1 MAKWGMESSI
11 PSQYLLVL
19 VALALERGC
28 APEQLFNNTGMSLD
42 TLGSPG
48 LRIDE
53 VHADQIIA
61 NALEATDDPSLGLTV
76 GQQLNLGAHA
86 VVGQTFLACANL
98 LEVMDTLVR
107 YGPLLTGRQAQI
119 DHYKDP
125 EASRIGLTLSLT
137 SPSPSIR
144 FSYEAVFSAAQKT
157 LSDLLQTPAVDVE
170 VSFPYDAPQDKTA
183 FTEIF
188 GNNVRFNAQRATLTI
203 PGALTKAPLST
214 SNPTL
219 RALYDAE
226 CARLLADLS
235 DNASCTERTLAALD
249 KLEGQYPGLD
259 QMASML
265 NLSTR
270 TYRRRLH
277 DECTSFQVLL
287 DSTRCKHATQLLR
300 HSGLSVDQ
308 VAQRLCFND
317 VSNFRRAFI
326 QWTGASPSQWRKNQR
341 ATANL
346 KHH

>member
-1 MAKWGMESSI
+1 MASSI

-28 APEQLFNNTGMSLD
+28 APAELFQNTGLSLD
-42 TLGSPG
+42 TLSSPG
-48 LRIDE
+48 SRIDE
-53 VHADQIIA
+53 VQADQIIA
-61 NALEATDDPSLGLTV
+61 NALEATGDPSLGLIV
-76 GQQLNLGAHA
+76 GQQLNMGAHA

-107 YGPLLTGRQAQI
+107 YGPLLTGQQAQI
-119 DHYKDP
+119 DLYKDLD
-125 EASRIGLTLSLT
+125 AGRLGLTLSLT
-137 SPSPSIR
+137 SPSPSTR

-170 VSFPYDAPQDKTA
+170 VSLPYDAPQDKTA
-183 FTEIF
+183 FREIF
-188 GNNVRFNAQRATLTI
+188 GDNVRFDADRATLSI
-203 PGALTKAPLST
+203 PEALTKEPLPT

-265 NLSTR
+265 HLSTR
-270 TYRRRLH
+270 TYRRRLQ
-277 DECTSFQVLL
+277 DESTSFQALL
-287 DSTRCKHATQLLR
+287 DSTRCKHATQMLR
-300 HSGLSVDQ
+300 HSGLSIDH
-308 VAQRLCFND
+308 VAQRLGFSD

-341 ATANL
+341 VIANL
-346 KHH
+346 KDY

>member
-1 MAKWGMESSI
+1 MASSI

-28 APEQLFNNTGMSLD
+28 APGALFRNTGLSLN
-42 TLGSPG
+42 TLSSPG
-48 LRIDE
+48 SRIDE
-53 VHADQIIA
+53 VQADQLIA
-61 NALEATDDPSLGLTV
+61 NALEATGDPSLGLTV
-76 GQQLNLGAHA
+76 GQQLNMGAHA

-98 LEVMDTLVR
+98 LEVMDTLVS
-107 YGPLLTGRQAQI
+107 YGPLLTGQQAQI
-119 DHYKDP
+119 DHYKDLD
-125 EASRIGLTLSLT
+125 AGRIGLTLSLT
-137 SPSPSIR
+137 SPFPSIR

-170 VSFPYDAPQDKTA
+170 VSLPYDAPQDKTA
-183 FTEIF
+183 FVEIF
-188 GNNVRFNAQRATLTI
+188 GENVRFNADRATLSI
-203 PGALTKAPLST
+203 PEALTKEPLPT

-235 DNASCTERTLAALD
+235 DNASCKERTLAALD

-265 NLSTR
+265 HLSTR
-270 TYRRRLH
+270 TYRRRLQ
-277 DECTSFQVLL
+277 DESTSFQALL

-300 HSGLSVDQ
+300 HSGLSVDH
-308 VAQRLCFND
+308 VAQRLGFSD

-341 ATANL
+341 VIVNL
-346 KHH
+346 KDY

>member
-1 MAKWGMESSI
+1 MASSI

-28 APEQLFNNTGMSLD
+28 APEQLFNNTGLSLD
-42 TLGSPG
+42 TLSSPG
-48 LRIDE
+48 SRIDE
-53 VHADQIIA
+53 AQADQLIA
-61 NALEATDDPSLGLTV
+61 NALEATGDPSLGLTV
-76 GQQLNLGAHA
+76 GQQLNMGAHA

-119 DHYKDP
+119 DHYKDRD
-125 EASRIGLTLSLT
+125 AGRIGLTLSLT

-144 FSYEAVFSAAQKT
+144 FSHEAVFSAAQKT
-157 LSDLLQTPAVDVE
+157 LSDLLQTPAVDIE
-170 VSFPYDAPQDKTA
+170 VSLPYAAPQDKTA
-183 FTEIF
+183 FVEIF
-188 GNNVRFNAQRATLTI
+188 GDKVRFNAEEAMLTI
-203 PGALTKAPLST
+203 PKALTKAPLPT

-226 CARLLADLS
+226 CARLLADMS

-270 TYRRRLH
+270 TYRRRLQ
-277 DECTSFQVLL
+277 DEATSFQALL

-300 HSGLSVDQ
+300 YSALSVDH
-308 VAQRLCFND
+308 VAQRLGFSD

-326 QWTGASPSQWRKNQR
+326 HWTGASPSQWRKNQR
-341 ATANL
+341 AIPNP
-346 KHH
+346 KSD

>member
-1 MAKWGMESSI
+1 MAKWVMASSI

-28 APEQLFNNTGMSLD
+28 APGALFRNTGLSLD
-42 TLGSPG
+42 TLSSPG
-48 LRIDE
+48 SRIDE
-53 VHADQIIA
+53 AQADQLIA
-61 NALEATDDPSLGLTV
+61 NALEATGDPSLGLTV
-76 GQQLNLGAHA
+76 GQQLNMGAHA

-119 DHYKDP
+119 DHYEDLD
-125 EASRIGLTLSLT
+125 AGRIGLTLSVA

-157 LSDLLQTPAVDVE
+157 LTDLLQTPAVDIE
-170 VSFPYDAPQDKTA
+170 VSLPYAAPQDKTA

-188 GNNVRFNAQRATLTI
+188 GDNVRFNADRATLSI
-203 PGALTKAPLST
+203 PEALTKEPLPT

-219 RALYDAE
+219 RSLYDAE

-270 TYRRRLH
+270 TYRRRLQ
-277 DECTSFQVLL
+277 DEATSFQALL

-300 HSGLSVDQ
+300 HSALSVDH
-308 VAQRLCFND
+308 VAQRLGFSD

-326 QWTGASPSQWRKNQR
+326 QWAGASPSQWRKNQR
-341 ATANL
+341 AIANP
-346 KHH
+346 KND

>member
-1 MAKWGMESSI
+1 MQSSI
-11 PSQYLLVL
+11 PSQYLLFL

-28 APEQLFNNTGMSLD
+28 TPGDLFHNTGLSLD
-42 TLGSPG
+42 TLSSPG
-48 LRIDE
+48 SRIDE
-53 VHADQIIA
+53 VQADQLIA
-61 NALEATDDPSLGLTV
+61 NALEATGDSSLGLTV
-76 GQQLNLGAHA
+76 GQQLNMGAHA

-107 YGPLLTGRQAQI
+107 YGPLLTGQQAQI
-119 DHYKDP
+119 DHYKDLD
-125 EASRIGLTLSLT
+125 AGRIGLTLSLT
-137 SPSPSIR
+137 SPSPSTR
-144 FSYEAVFSAAQKT
+144 FYYEAVFSAAQKT

-170 VSFPYDAPQDKTA
+170 VSLPYDAPQDKTA
-183 FTEIF
+183 FREIF
-188 GNNVRFNAQRATLTI
+188 GDNLRFNADRATMSI
-203 PGALTKAPLST
+203 PEAMTKEPLPT

-270 TYRRRLH
+270 TYRRRLQ
-277 DECTSFQVLL
+277 DESTSFQALL
-287 DSTRCKHATQLLR
+287 NSTRCKHATQMLR
-300 HSGLSVDQ
+300 HSGLSVDH
-308 VAQRLCFND
+308 VAHRLGFSD

-341 ATANL
+341 AIANL
-346 KHH
+346 KDY

>member
-1 MAKWGMESSI
+1 MASSI

-28 APEQLFNNTGMSLD
+28 APEALFRNTGLSLD
-42 TLGSPG
+42 TLSNPGS
-48 LRIDE
+48 RIDE
-53 VHADQIIA
+53 VQADQIIA
-61 NALEATDDPSLGLTV
+61 NALEATGDPSLGLTV
-76 GQQLNLGAHA
+76 GQRLNMGAHA

-107 YGPLLTGRQAQI
+107 YGPLLTGQQAQI
-119 DHYKDP
+119 DQYKALDTG
-125 EASRIGLTLSLT
+125 RVGLTLSLT
-137 SPSPSIR
+137 SPSPATR

-170 VSFPYDAPQDKTA
+170 VSLPYDAPQDKTA
-183 FTEIF
+183 FMEIF
-188 GNNVRFNAQRATLTI
+188 GDNVRFNADRATLSI
-203 PGALTKAPLST
+203 PEALTKAPLPT

-265 NLSTR
+265 HLSTR
-270 TYRRRLH
+270 TYRRRLQ
-277 DECTSFQVLL
+277 EESTSFQALL
-287 DSTRCKHATQLLR
+287 DSTRCKHAAQLLR
-300 HSGLSVDQ
+300 HSGLSIDH
-308 VAQRLCFND
+308 VAQRLGFSD

-341 ATANL
+341 MIVNL
-346 KHH
+346 KDY

>member
-1 MAKWGMESSI
+1 MASSI

-28 APEQLFNNTGMSLD
+28 APGELFQNTGLSLD
-42 TLGSPG
+42 TLSSPG
-48 LRIDE
+48 SRIDE
-53 VHADQIIA
+53 VQADQIIA
-61 NALEATDDPSLGLTV
+61 NALEATGDPSLGLIV
-76 GQQLNLGAHA
+76 GQQLNMGAHA

-107 YGPLLTGRQAQI
+107 YGPLLTGQQAQI
-119 DHYKDP
+119 DLYKDLD
-125 EASRIGLTLSLT
+125 AGRIGLTLSLT
-137 SPSPSIR
+137 SPSPSTR

-170 VSFPYDAPQDKTA
+170 VSLPYNAPQDKTA
-183 FTEIF
+183 FREIF
-188 GNNVRFNAQRATLTI
+188 GDNVCFNADRATLSI
-203 PGALTKAPLST
+203 PEALTKEPLPT

-265 NLSTR
+265 HLSTR
-270 TYRRRLH
+270 TYRRRLQ
-277 DECTSFQVLL
+277 DESTSFQALL

-300 HSGLSVDQ
+300 HSGLSIDH
-308 VAQRLCFND
+308 VAQRLGFSD

-341 ATANL
+341 VVANL
-346 KHH
+346 KDY